1 MGKSQTMYFNAN
13 DPDKLEEI
21 MRLNHLIGI
30 LLILFLIMVSPW
42 TGQAREDQY
51 EGLKRFSQVLHLIE
65 DNYVHEKSRE
75 DLLQGAIEGML
86 QKLDPHSSFVSL
98 DELRMMQ
105 EDFSGEFGGI
115 GIQIGMR
122 DNQLVVIAPIEDTP
136 AHKAGLQ
143 PGDMILEI
151 NSKSTQGMS
160 LTDAVRLI
168 RGPKGEPVEL
178 TILSADDQKPR
189 KVEIVRDTI
198 PVHSVRIQELEP
210 GYVQLRITDFKGNT
224 TEDLKSEILKYASQK
239 DLKGIILDLRN
250 NPGGLLDQAVSVSDL
265 FLDEGLIVYT
275 QGRDQRQRKDYNAT
289 RSAADVTTPMI
300 VLINA
305 GSASASEIVAG
316 ALQDRN
322 RALVV
327 GENTFGKGSVQSI
340 IPLSD
345 GAAIKLTIALYYT
358 PAGRSIQA
366 EGIAPDLRIPFQ
378 RKTSA
383 QSDPEH
389 PALRESGLQMHLRN
403 PDLREKDDQDLTDEV
418 KEILEQDNQLRLA
431 LEILRSMPRIKELS
445 YKKY

>member
-1 MGKSQTMYFNAN
+1 
-13 DPDKLEEI
+13 

>member
-1 MGKSQTMYFNAN
+1 
-13 DPDKLEEI
+13 
-21 MRLNHLIGI
+21 MRVNHLIGI
-30 LLILFLIMVSPW
+30 FLILALLMLSPW

-51 EGLKRFSQVLHLIE
+51 ESLKRFSQVLHLIE
-65 DNYVHEKSRE
+65 DNYVHEKDRE
-75 DLLQGAIEGML
+75 ELLQGAIEGML
-86 QKLDPHSSFVSL
+86 QKLDPHSAYVSM
-98 DELRMMQ
+98 DDLRMMQ

-136 AHKAGLQ
+136 AYKAGLQ
-143 PGDMILEI
+143 AGDMILEI

-168 RGPKGEPVEL
+168 RGPRGEPVEL
-178 TILSADDQKPR
+178 TILSAEDNKPR

-198 PVHSVRIQELEP
+198 PVHSVRIQELES

-224 TEDLKSEILKYASQK
+224 TDDLREEIRSYKSRN

-265 FLDEGLIVYT
+265 FLSEGLIVYT
-275 QGRDQRQRKDYNAT
+275 QGRDKTQRKNYNASRRT
-289 RSAADVTTPMI
+289 EDVDAPMI

-322 RALVV
+322 RALIL

-345 GAAIKLTIALYYT
+345 GSAIKLTIALYYT
-358 PAGRSIQA
+358 PIGRAIQA

-378 RKTSA
+378 RKDTSED
-383 QSDPEH
+383 DPEH
-389 PALRESGLQMHLRN
+389 PTLRESGLEMHLRS
-403 PDLREKDDQDLTDEV
+403 PEV
-418 KEILEQDNQLRLA
+418 HDNDKKELNGEIIELLSQDNQLRVA

-445 YKKY
+445 NKQ

>member
-1 MGKSQTMYFNAN
+1 
-13 DPDKLEEI
+13 
-21 MRLNHLIGI
+21 MRLNHFIGI
-30 LLILFLIMVSPW
+30 LLVLFFIVIAPW

-51 EGLKRFSQVLHLIE
+51 ESLKKFSQVIHLIE
-65 DNYVHEKSRE
+65 DNYVHEKDRE
-75 DLLQGAIEGML
+75 YLLQGAIEGML
-86 QKLDPHSSFVSL
+86 QKLDPHSSYLSL
-98 DELRMMQ
+98 DELKMMQ

-178 TILSADDQKPR
+178 TILSKEANKPR
-189 KVEIVRDTI
+189 KVEIIRDTI
-198 PVHSVRIQELEP
+198 PVHSVRLQELES
-210 GYVQLRITDFKGNT
+210 GYIQLRITDFKGNT
-224 TEDLKSEILKYASQK
+224 TEDIQDELRKYTSK
-239 DLKGIILDLRN
+239 NDLKGIILDLRN

-265 FLDEGLIVYT
+265 FLDQGLIVYT
-275 QGRDQRQRKDYNAT
+275 QGRDERQRKDYNASN
-289 RSAADVTTPMI
+289 RVFDVSTPMI

-316 ALQDRN
+316 ALQDQN
-322 RALVV
+322 RALVI

-345 GAAIKLTIALYYT
+345 GSAIKLTIALYYT
-358 PAGRSIQA
+358 PEGRSIQA

-378 RKTSA
+378 AAVSND
-383 QSDPEH
+383 DPLH
-389 PALRESGLQMHLRN
+389 PALRESELQMHLRN
-403 PDLREKDDQDLTDEV
+403 PDTKDTESKDVSEEV
-418 KEILEQDNQLRLA
+418 REILVNDNQLRMS
-431 LEILRSMPRIKELS
+431 LEIIKSMPTIKELTC
-445 YKKY
+445 KQ

>member
-1 MGKSQTMYFNAN
+1 
-13 DPDKLEEI
+13 
-21 MRLNHLIGI
+21 MRVNHLIGI
-30 LLILFLIMVSPW
+30 FLILALLMLSPW

-51 EGLKRFSQVLHLIE
+51 ESLKRFSQVLHLIE
-65 DNYVHEKSRE
+65 DNYVHEKDRE
-75 DLLQGAIEGML
+75 ELLQGAIEGML
-86 QKLDPHSSFVSL
+86 QKLDPHSAYVSM
-98 DELRMMQ
+98 DDLRMMQ

-143 PGDMILEI
+143 AGDMILEI

-168 RGPKGEPVEL
+168 RGPRGESVEL
-178 TILSADDQKPR
+178 TVLSAEDNKPR

-198 PVHSVRIQELEP
+198 PVHSVRIQELES
-210 GYVQLRITDFKGNT
+210 GYIQLRITDFKGNT
-224 TEDLKSEILKYASQK
+224 TDDLREEIRRYKSRN

-265 FLDEGLIVYT
+265 FLSEGLIVYT
-275 QGRDQRQRKDYNAT
+275 QGRDKTQRKNYNASRRT
-289 RSAADVTTPMI
+289 EDVDVPMI

-322 RALVV
+322 RALIL

-345 GAAIKLTIALYYT
+345 GSAIKLTIALYYT
-358 PAGRSIQA
+358 PSGRAIQA

-378 RKTSA
+378 RKVASED
-383 QSDPEH
+383 DPEH
-389 PALRESGLQMHLRN
+389 PTLRESGLEMHLRSPEVHDN
-403 PDLREKDDQDLTDEV
+403 DEKELNE
-418 KEILEQDNQLRLA
+418 EIIELLSQDNQLRVA

-445 YKKY
+445 NKQ

>member
-1 MGKSQTMYFNAN
+1 
-13 DPDKLEEI
+13 
-21 MRLNHLIGI
+21 MRLNHFIGI
-30 LLILFLIMVSPW
+30 FLVLFFIVIAPW

-51 EGLKRFSQVLHLIE
+51 ESLKKFSQVIHLIE
-65 DNYVHEKSRE
+65 DNYVHEKDRE
-75 DLLQGAIEGML
+75 YLLQGAIEGML
-86 QKLDPHSSFVSL
+86 QKLDPHSSYLSL
-98 DELRMMQ
+98 EELKMMQ

-178 TILSADDQKPR
+178 TILSAEDNKPR

-198 PVHSVRIQELEP
+198 PVHSVRLQELEP

-224 TEDLKSEILKYASQK
+224 TEDIQDELRKYSADN

-265 FLDEGLIVYT
+265 FLDRGLIVYT
-275 QGRDQRQRKDYNAT
+275 QGRDERQRKDYNASR
-289 RSAADVTTPMI
+289 RSVDVSTPMI

-316 ALQDRN
+316 ALQDQK
-322 RALVV
+322 RALVI

-345 GAAIKLTIALYYT
+345 GSAIKLTIAIYYT
-358 PAGRSIQA
+358 PGGRSIQA

-378 RKTSA
+378 ARVS
-383 QSDPEH
+383 SDDPQH
-389 PALRESGLQMHLRN
+389 PALRESELQMHLRN
-403 PDLREKDDQDLTDEV
+403 PDAKDKELKDVSEEV
-418 KEILEQDNQLRLA
+418 REILDNDNQLRMS
-431 LEILRSMPRIKELS
+431 LEIIKSMPTIKELTH
-445 YKKY
+445 KQ

>member
-1 MGKSQTMYFNAN
+1 
-13 DPDKLEEI
+13 
-21 MRLNHLIGI
+21 MRLNHFIGI
-30 LLILFLIMVSPW
+30 FLVLFFIVIAPW

-51 EGLKRFSQVLHLIE
+51 ESLKKFSQVIHLIE
-65 DNYVHEKSRE
+65 DNYVHEKER
-75 DLLQGAIEGML
+75 DYLLQGAIEGML
-86 QKLDPHSSFVSL
+86 KKLDPHSSYLSL
-98 DELRMMQ
+98 DELKMMQ
-105 EDFSGEFGGI
+105 DDFSGEFGGI

-143 PGDMILEI
+143 PGDLILEV

-178 TILSADDQKPR
+178 TILSKDANKPK
-189 KVEIVRDTI
+189 KVEIIRDTI
-198 PVHSVRIQELEP
+198 PVHSVKLQELES
-210 GYVQLRITDFKGNT
+210 GYIQLRITDFKGNT
-224 TEDLKSEILKYASQK
+224 TEDIQDELGKYTSDN

-265 FLDEGLIVYT
+265 FLDRGLIVYT
-275 QGRDQRQRKDYNAT
+275 QGRDERQRKDYNAS
-289 RSAADVTTPMI
+289 RRAVDVSTPMI

-316 ALQDRN
+316 ALQDQK
-322 RALVV
+322 RALVI

-345 GAAIKLTIALYYT
+345 GSAIKLTIAIYYT
-358 PAGRSIQA
+358 PEGRSIQA

-378 RKTSA
+378 ARVS
-383 QSDPEH
+383 SDDPQH
-389 PALRESGLQMHLRN
+389 PALRESGLQMHLSN
-403 PDLREKDDQDLTDEV
+403 PDTKDKEQKTVSEEV
-418 KEILEQDNQLRLA
+418 REILDNDNQLRMS
-431 LEILRSMPRIKELS
+431 LEIIKSMPTIKEITH
-445 YKKY
+445 KQ

>member
-1 MGKSQTMYFNAN
+1 MSCKIQA
-13 DPDKLEEI
+13 PDKLEEI
-21 MRLNHLIGI
+21 MRANHLIGI
-30 LLILFLIMVSPW
+30 FLILALLMLSPW

-51 EGLKRFSQVLHLIE
+51 ESLKRFSQVLHLIE
-65 DNYVHEKSRE
+65 DNYVHEKDRE
-75 DLLQGAIEGML
+75 ELLQGAIEGML
-86 QKLDPHSSFVSL
+86 QKLDPHSAYVSM
-98 DELRMMQ
+98 DDLRMMQ

-136 AHKAGLQ
+136 AHNAGLQ
-143 PGDMILEI
+143 AGDMILEI

-168 RGPKGEPVEL
+168 RGPRGEPVEL
-178 TILSADDQKPR
+178 TILSAEDNKPR

-198 PVHSVRIQELEP
+198 PVHSVRIQELES

-224 TEDLKSEILKYASQK
+224 TDDLKEEIRRYKSRN

-265 FLDEGLIVYT
+265 FLSEGLIVYT
-275 QGRDQRQRKDYNAT
+275 QGRDKTQRKNYNASRRT
-289 RSAADVTTPMI
+289 EDVGAPMI

-322 RALVV
+322 RALIL

-345 GAAIKLTIALYYT
+345 GSAIKLTIALYYT
-358 PAGRSIQA
+358 PSGRAIQA

-378 RKTSA
+378 RKVASDD
-383 QSDPEH
+383 DPE
-389 PALRESGLQMHLRN
+389 PALRESGLEMHLRSPEVHDN
-403 PDLREKDDQDLTDEV
+403 DEIGLNA
-418 KEILEQDNQLRLA
+418 EIVELLSQDNQLRVA

-445 YKKY
+445 NKQ